1 MTCENWTI
9 LGLHV
14 YHSLKV
20 SVRQFCEAISLVL
33 NAILLDNSI
42 IVGEF
47 NRNWLIETERRPLFN
62 LQLRDKGYKQLIK
75 TYTTDNKTAILI
87 TYIQTY
93 PNWISKQVYWK
104 NVLQKTEQFELHFMT
119 H

>member
-9 LGLHV
+9 LGIHV

-20 SVRQFCEAISLVL
+20 SVRQLCEAISLVL

-62 LQLRDKGYKQLIK
+62 LQLRDKGYKQLIS
-75 TYTTDNKTAILI
+75 TYTTDNKTAIDHI
-87 TYIQTY
+87 YT
-93 PNWISKQVYWK
+93 NISQLDFQAGVFEKCF
-104 NVLQKTEQFELHFMT
+104 TENRVV
-119 H
+119 